1 MHAAL
6 KSSEETA
13 RGWNRF
19 RNDSMSP
26 PGTWTYWVFPYA
38 GALIVDAFRAVCSR
52 LHRHRR

>member
-13 RGWNRF
+13 IGRNRF
-19 RNDSMSP
+19 RKAAMSP

-38 GALIVDAFRAVCSR
+38 GALIRDAFRAVYSR
-52 LHRHRR
+52 LQRDKR